1 MYGRFL
7 QLVSKIIIH
16 SANSKRNFSPV
27 DEVQGT
33 AMAGVHDITD
43 LDEVW
48 YPENGIQFHLFYRN
62 DIYRHPGSKQLQCL
76 NSSHTKLRFQALFL

>member
-7 QLVSKIIIH
+7 QFVSKIIIIFCKIKKKKLW
-16 SANSKRNFSPV
+16 NYISPV

-48 YPENGIQFHLFYRN
+48 YPENGIQFHMFYRK
-62 DIYRHPGSKQLQCL
+62 DIYRHPGSKEMQCFK
-76 NSSHTKLRFQALFL
+76 SK